1 MSQIQESVS
10 GSTGEIDCPA
20 QGKRVIK
27 VKVLQK
33 KRSAHEVGGGGGL
46 SAFDS
51 YLAKSG
57 LEPKQY
63 QRDGLSFC
71 LQREEIPAAST
82 STLCSS
88 SSSRNI
94 LGGIIADE
102 MGLGKTIIMIGLILA
117 NLVSVHR
124 TLIVVPVALISQWV
138 AQLKKT
144 VIDSGVKPD
153 LTIAVFHG
161 AARQRIVLSRDDAGG
176 GDWHLMPS
184 RKKKNEERKRIDI
197 VITTYGS
204 VALEV
209 PSKQPAKVAKVAKVA
224 KIAKATRLS
233 LLSFRA
239 ERVIFDEAHHM
250 RNKKGR
256 LFQGAM
262 KLLGRELDSEPNMQ
276 SPQQRVWIVTGT
288 PIQNK
293 ITDLKSLCYIL
304 GFKPADVIRDEQ
316 RTFIRDNFVLR
327 RTKLSVG
334 MLSDLGSAGE
344 SSGSCL
350 QPLEHSSSNVDWNDE
365 NELRL
370 SQEIHT
376 RARFTQDRTE
386 RLKLYTRMRQMCVWP
401 ALMTGGIGAT
411 KKTKVANDAVV
422 DHTLPAIPDEYNV
435 SKDVYQKALSRQS
448 KLDKVVE
455 MLLREISADGARKSI
470 VFCHFRNEMNRI
482 RDMLMRGGS
491 ACAADVEIIDGSVSS
506 VRRNRILASLPQI
519 LILQIRTCSEGL
531 NLQAYSNVYFVSP
544 HWNPCVEDQAIARC
558 YRMGQLARVRVFR
571 FYMTDFVCDD
581 DTHAAGSG
589 GGGVSTLDHKCE
601 EIQERK
607 RVLCREFLDL

>member
-1 MSQIQESVS
+1 M
-10 GSTGEIDCPA
+10 
-20 QGKRVIK
+20 
-27 VKVLQK
+27 
-33 KRSAHEVGGGGGL
+33 
-46 SAFDS
+46 
-51 YLAKSG
+51 
-57 LEPKQY
+57 
-63 QRDGLSFC
+63 
-71 LQREEIPAAST
+71 
-82 STLCSS
+82 
-88 SSSRNI
+88 
-94 LGGIIADE
+94 
-102 MGLGKTIIMIGLILA
+102 
-117 NLVSVHR
+117 
-124 TLIVVPVALISQWV
+124 ISQWV

-161 AARQRIVLSRDDAGG
+161 TARRQIVSGGAANS
-176 GDWHLMPS
+176 DWHLMPS
-184 RKKKNEERKRIDI
+184 KKKKNEERKRIDI

-204 VALEV
+204 VALEIL
-209 PSKQPAKVAKVAKVA
+209 SKKPAVKAAKVAKAAKS
-224 KIAKATRLS
+224 TRLS

-250 RNKKGR
+250 RNKKSR

-276 SPQQRVWIVTGT
+276 SSQQRVWIVTGT

-327 RTKLSVG
+327 RTKLGVG
-334 MLSDLGSAGE
+334 MLSGLGSAAAPAAGV

-370 SQEIHT
+370 SREIHT

-411 KKTKVANDAVV
+411 KKPKFANDAVV
-422 DHTLPAIPDEYNV
+422 DHTLPSIPDEYNV
-435 SKDVYQKALSRQS
+435 SKDVYQMALSRQS

-455 MLLREISADGARKSI
+455 MLLREIGADGARKSI

-491 ACAADVEIIDGSVSS
+491 ACAADVEIIDGSVSN

-531 NLQAYSNVYFVSP
+531 NLQAYSDVYFVSP

-571 FYMTDFVCDD
+571 FYMTDFVCDGDTD
-581 DTHAAGSG
+581 DAGAGAG

-607 RVLCREFLDL
+607 RVLCREFLDSVV